1 MMERVFV
8 ETRPEDI
15 GHNPFKLI
23 GADWMLITAG
33 TRESYQYHDGRL
45 GRPRDHVGQAHRHV
59 CHPAK
64 PIYV

>member
-1 MMERVFV
+1 MMERVFI

-33 TRESYQYHDGRL
+33 TKESYNTMTGAW
-45 GRPRDHVGQAHRHV
+45 GGPRNHVGQAHRHV

-64 PIYV
+64 PIHV